1 MNNFESGE
9 KLLKEAEIYLEE
21 MRRAH
26 TQGFWNI
33 AVRKAQEVVELSLK
47 GILKII
53 GVEYPKIHDPS
64 GFLMRTLEKKGVPL
78 EDKIRTRV
86 EEVSKELSE
95 KRAPAFYFEKEFGMV
110 DASNAKEGAEF
121 VFNFA
126 KEFQKMVKKNEK

>member
-1 MNNFESGE
+1 MTNFESGE

-21 MRRAH
+21 LKRAH
-26 TQGFWNI
+26 AQGFWNI
-33 AVRKAQEVVELSLK
+33 TVRKAQEVVELSLK
-47 GILKII
+47 GVLKII

-64 GFLMRTLEKKGVPL
+64 GFLMRSLEKKGVPL
-78 EDKIRTRV
+78 EDEIRRRI

-95 KRAPAFYFEKEFGMV
+95 KRAPAFYFEKEFTEV

-126 KEFQKMVKKNEK
+126 KEFHEKIKRTE